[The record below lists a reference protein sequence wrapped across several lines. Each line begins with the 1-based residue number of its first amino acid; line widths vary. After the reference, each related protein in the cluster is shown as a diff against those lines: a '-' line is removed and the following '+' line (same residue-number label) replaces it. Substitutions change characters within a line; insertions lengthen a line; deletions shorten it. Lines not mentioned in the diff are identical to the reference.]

1 MDKRIVIEGGKVHG
15 VGFRPLLYRMALRFD
30 LQRFDAENVL
40 LDGSE
45 AVDVSFGG
53 DEKAVKDYADFCRAA
68 RPKGSRVLR
77 VREEEPGGKILDIGV
92 YDRILASDQQH
103 TIVMSGIEIISMQK
117 ENLGVSKENL
127 AVSKESIV
135 YAKEARG
142 LQEETVGVARE
153 SLAVSRENLGY
164 AKDAAGLL
172 KENSEKLDAFN
183 QDTTQR
189 FEAICDKYGRIASNL
204 ERILEEMKDERLEAR
219 KSTER
224 IIAMIASMKSGG
236 VVREKK
242 SSYGASKKGKK
253 KG

>member
-1 MDKRIVIEGGKVHG
+1 MIEGGKVHG
-15 VGFRPLLYRMALRFD
+15 VGFRPLLYRMALRLD

-53 DEKAVKDYADFCRAA
+53 DEKAVEDYAEFCRAA

-77 VREEEPGGKILDIGV
+77 VREEEPAGKILDIGV

-127 AVSKESIV
+127 AVSKESIG
-135 YAKEARG
+135 YAKETLG
-142 LQEETVGVARE
+142 LQEKTLGLQEKTVSLQEKTLGLQEKTLGLQEKTVGLQEKTV
-153 SLAVSRENLGY
+153 
-164 AKDAAGLL
+164 
-172 KENSEKLDAFN
+172 EKLDGFH
-183 QDTTQR
+183 QDTIQR
-189 FEAICDKYGRIASNL
+189 FDAANYRFEKL
-204 ERILEEMKDERLEAR
+204 LQELKEERLEAR

-224 IIAMIASMKSGG
+224 IIAMIAGMKSGG
-236 VVREKK
+236 VVRERKAV
-242 SSYGASKKGKK
+242 YGAAKKGKR